1 MSLDAVDLRS
11 FYASPLGS
19 VATRFIRQ
27 FVRAQWETCTG
38 YSVLG
43 IGYATPYLDIFLNEA
58 VRVLAFMP
66 AQQGV
71 IHWPGQ
77 GISSAALVDVT
88 MLPLPDASIDRVLV
102 VHALETSD
110 QPYDLLNEVWRVLTP
125 GGRMIAVAP
134 NRSGMWAR
142 VDSTPFGYGQPYSRS
157 QLRELLKEAQ
167 FSPVNWSE
175 ALYVPPFARP
185 FLLRSALAFEKV
197 GGKLALPGAGVHL
210 VEATKQLYSPVV
222 VRRGLRRKA
231 PQLQP
236 ALAPARTRVD

>member
-1 MSLDAVDLRS
+1 MSLDAADLRS

>member
-11 FYASPLGS
+11 FYTSPLGN

-27 FVRAQWETCTG
+27 FVRGRWETCTG
-38 YSVLG
+38 HAVLG
-43 IGYATPYLDIFLNEA
+43 IGYATPYLDVFLNEA

-66 AQQGV
+66 AEQGV
-71 IHWPGQ
+71 MHWPGQ
-77 GISSAALVDVT
+77 GVSSAALVDVT

-125 GGRMIAVAP
+125 GGRMIAVVP

-142 VDSTPFGYGQPYSRS
+142 VDSTPFGYGEPYSRS

-167 FSPVNWSE
+167 FSPINWSE

-185 FLLRSALAFEKV
+185 YLLRSALAFEKV

-222 VRRGLRRKA
+222 VRRGLRRRA

-236 ALAPARTRVD
+236 ALAPARSVD

>member
-11 FYASPLGS
+11 FYTSPLGS

-27 FVRAQWETCTG
+27 FVRARWETCTG

-43 IGYATPYLDIFLNEA
+43 IGYATPYLDVFLNEA

-66 AQQGV
+66 AEQGV
-71 IHWPGQ
+71 IHWPGH
-77 GISSAALVDVT
+77 GVSSAALVDVT

-110 QPYDLLNEVWRVLTP
+110 VPYDLLNEVWRVLTP
-125 GGRMIAVAP
+125 GGRMIAVVP

-185 FLLRSALAFEKV
+185 YLLRSALAFEKV

-210 VEATKQLYSPVV
+210 VEATKQLYSPVM

-231 PQLQP
+231 PQLRP
-236 ALAPARTRVD
+236 ALAPARTRDD